1 MSEPPG
7 HGRGRRALALG
18 VALAVVYLAGAAL
31 SGRAS
36 PLARQPLLDGLAPP
50 TPYRWVHPPAE
61 LAAGNKPPAGG
72 RFLLELTAQG
82 SQLSAFSTSDG
93 QVNLI
98 LSQGAVPF
106 RAGQIEV
113 VVTVEPL
120 DPTRLAAP
128 AGMLVAGNAYR
139 LQAAYRSSG
148 RKVSAFGGES
158 SVILVYPLL
167 AAPVADP
174 AGHVVLTSV
183 DGRSWSQLPSTDTPG
198 SHQVSAQLRQT
209 GYFEV
214 GVPPGAATA
223 WGHSR
228 TILLLAAAAAAVA
241 GLVALQRLLA
251 RRAVEARRDGR
262 QAGEQ
267 PLKGPGRRDVNIRVR
282 AGSGRAGDA
291 PVRPGEGGAGK
302 HRAPPPVAGLATR
315 LTSSGTTIL
324 LVCIGAYAVRLTIVE
339 VISQWARL
347 QVHRPLGVVLWLG
360 GRYAG

>member
-36 PLARQPLLDGLAPP
+36 PLARRPLLDGLAPP
-50 TPYRWVHPPAE
+50 TPYRGVHPPAE

-120 DPTRLAAP
+120 DPARLAAP

-148 RKVSAFGGES
+148 RKVSA
-158 SVILVYPLL
+158 L
-167 AAPVADP
+167 AASPASSWSIRCWRP
-174 AGHVVLTSV
+174 RSLTRPATSSSPPSTAAAGHSCPAPT
-183 DGRSWSQLPSTDTPG
+183 R
-198 SHQVSAQLRQT
+198 R
-209 GYFEV
+209 
-214 GVPPGAATA
+214 AAT
-223 WGHSR
+223 R
-228 TILLLAAAAAAVA
+228 
-241 GLVALQRLLA
+241 
-251 RRAVEARRDGR
+251 
-262 QAGEQ
+262 
-267 PLKGPGRRDVNIRVR
+267 
-282 AGSGRAGDA
+282 
-291 PVRPGEGGAGK
+291 
-302 HRAPPPVAGLATR
+302 
-315 LTSSGTTIL
+315 
-324 LVCIGAYAVRLTIVE
+324 
-339 VISQWARL
+339 
-347 QVHRPLGVVLWLG
+347 
-360 GRYAG
+360 

>member
-18 VALAVVYLAGAAL
+18 VALAVVYLAGAVL

-36 PLARQPLLDGLAPP
+36 PLARRPLLDGLAPP

-113 VVTVEPL
+113 VMTVEPL
-120 DPTRLAAP
+120 DPARLAAP
-128 AGMLVAGNAYR
+128 AGMLVVGNAYR
-139 LQAAYRSSG
+139 IQAAYRPSS
-148 RKVSAFGGES
+148 RKVSAVGGES
-158 SVILVYPLL
+158 SIILVYPLL

-183 DGRSWSQLPSTDTPG
+183 DGHSWSPLPSTDTPG

-214 GVPPGAATA
+214 GVPPG
-223 WGHSR
+223 G
-228 TILLLAAAAAAVA
+228 
-241 GLVALQRLLA
+241 
-251 RRAVEARRDGR
+251 RDGLGSQSDHPAVGR
-262 QAGEQ
+262 GRGSGCAWRAAR
-267 PLKGPGRRDVNIRVR
+267 PPRRPGQTGWPPGVR
-282 AGSGRAGDA
+282 AGSR
-291 PVRPGEGGAGK
+291 
-302 HRAPPPVAGLATR
+302 VATG
-315 LTSSGTTIL
+315 
-324 LVCIGAYAVRLTIVE
+324 
-339 VISQWARL
+339 
-347 QVHRPLGVVLWLG
+347 
-360 GRYAG
+360 

>member
-36 PLARQPLLDGLAPP
+36 PLARRPLLDGLAPP

-72 RFLLELTAQG
+72 RFLLELTTQG

-120 DPTRLAAP
+120 DPGRLAAP

-158 SVILVYPLL
+158 SVILAYPLL

-198 SHQVSAQLRQT
+198 SHQVSAQLHQT

-223 WGHSR
+223 WGQSR
-228 TILLLAAAAAAVA
+228 TILLLAAAAAA
-241 GLVALQRLLA
+241 GLVALGALLA
-251 RRAVEARRDGR
+251 RRAVEARRGGR
-262 QAGEQ
+262 QAGDQ
-267 PLKGPGRRDVNIRVR
+267 PLKGPGPGPKGRQHPGPGRVWPGRRRPSS
-282 AGSGRAGDA
+282 AGRR
-291 PVRPGEGGAGK
+291 RP
-302 HRAPPPVAGLATR
+302 R
-315 LTSSGTTIL
+315 
-324 LVCIGAYAVRLTIVE
+324 
-339 VISQWARL
+339 
-347 QVHRPLGVVLWLG
+347 
-360 GRYAG
+360 